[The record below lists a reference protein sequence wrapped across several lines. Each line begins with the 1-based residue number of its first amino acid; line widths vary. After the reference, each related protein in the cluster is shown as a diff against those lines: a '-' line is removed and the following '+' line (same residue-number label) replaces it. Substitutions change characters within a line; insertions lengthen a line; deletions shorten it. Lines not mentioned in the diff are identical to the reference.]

1 MVRKLRVAIDCRI
14 DNPQQGIGTALLALA
29 KALSDSGNEKQE
41 YTFIVRE
48 SVRDWLSPYIYGS
61 CKLACIPQP
70 MVSAVKAS
78 LRRIPPVRFIKKKL
92 RDNLPSKLPPIPV
105 SDGHVESQ
113 KFDVVHFPAQT
124 AYLTDLPT
132 IYQPHDLQHLHYP
145 QFFPENEV
153 TQREREFRAF
163 FQQAAYICVQTEWTR
178 QDLIRHYDVAAEKVV
193 VVPWGSVF
201 EAYKPPSTE
210 EIRAAVDK
218 YALPPDFFFYPAVT
232 WPHKNH
238 EVIFRAIQL
247 LKHKLGVDAQLVL
260 TGNPTN
266 FRATLDRL
274 ARELGI
280 SAQVHYLGF
289 LPPAELQAIFSAAVA
304 MIYPSKFEGFGLPI
318 LEAFQ
323 ARLPVLSSSATTLPE
338 VARDGALFFDPD
350 SPGELS
356 ALMMAV
362 LQKRELREDL
372 IGKGLHVLSQ
382 YSFANTA
389 ASFQKLYSRTAA
401 LPAADVRLAC
411 SSLSN

>member
-14 DNPQQGIGTALLALA
+14 DNPQQGIGTAALALA
-29 KALSDSGNEKQE
+29 KALSDSGNESQE
-41 YTFIVRE
+41 YTFIIRD
-48 SVRDWLSPYIYGS
+48 SVRDWLAPYIYGP
-61 CKLACIPQP
+61 CKLTCIPEP
-70 MVSAVKAS
+70 MFSGLKAS
-78 LRRIPPVRFIKKKL
+78 LRRIPALRLLKKKL
-92 RDNLPSKLPPIPV
+92 RNKLPSIPV
-105 SDGHVESQ
+105 SDGHVESGR
-113 KFDVVHFPAQT
+113 FDVVHFPAQT

-145 QFFPENEV
+145 QFFPEAEV
-153 TQREREFRAF
+153 AQREREFRAF
-163 FQQAAYICVQTEWTR
+163 FQQASYICVQTEWTR
-178 QDLIRHYDVAAEKVV
+178 QDLIRHYDVASEKVV

-201 EAYKPPSTE
+201 EAYNSPSPQ

-218 YALPPDFFFYPAVT
+218 YRLPPRFFFYPAVT

-238 EVIFRAIQL
+238 EVILRAIHL
-247 LKHKLGVDAQLVL
+247 LKNELGIHAQLVL
-260 TGNPTN
+260 TGNSTN

-280 SAQVHYLGF
+280 SEQLHFLGF

-323 ARLPVLSSSATTLPE
+323 ARLPVLSSNATTLPE
-338 VARDGALFFDPD
+338 VARNGALFFDPD
-350 SPGELS
+350 SSRELS
-356 ALMMAV
+356 ALMKAV
-362 LQKRELREDL
+362 LEKPELREDL
-372 IGKGLHVLSQ
+372 IDKGTQVLSQ

-401 LPAADVRLAC
+401 LPAEDARLAC
-411 SSLSN
+411 SSPAR